1 MKVLNFYSL
10 KYILI
15 LFPLLLLSG
24 PFLPDLFLSLIS
36 LAYIHRLIV
45 KKAWVDFFSKSY
57 NKFFLLFYVIIVT
70 SSLVSEFQL
79 YSLKSS
85 FFYIRYLFF
94 FNAII
99 ELLDNDPK
107 IINKLS
113 ILTLIVLTI
122 VSFDVFLQSLL
133 GFNIIGYQIDNGSR
147 IGSFFG
153 DELIVGSYLSRLLP
167 LMVIFF
173 ISFDYLNQK
182 KKNIFFFHFVC
193 WICNIFFGR
202 KNGFFY
208 LFNYTFFHF
217 FYKKT

>member
-182 KKNIFFFHFVC
+182 KKYFFFSYC
-193 WICNIFFGR
+193 LLDLQYFFR
-202 KNGFFY
+202 EKER
-208 LFNYTFFHF
+208 LFLFI
-217 FYKKT
+217 